1 MKKLFFIFFIGL
13 VLNAVELSSINE
25 AKIEKTNLETKEKKA
40 NVFGAHLFSGNFKQF
55 SKHIYNPDYKIAIG
69 DVINIKLWGAVE
81 LQQKSSVDS
90 QGNIFIPQ
98 VGVIH
103 LLGISNKDLVKVI
116 QNKVKKTYKSN
127 VYSYADMDTYQN
139 ISVFVTGNVNKPG
152 LYEGL
157 SSDSLIQY
165 IDKASGI
172 NLEYGSFRNIEILR
186 NNKVIKKID
195 LYDFLL
201 NGKLDYSMF
210 KNGDVILVNQ
220 IKGYVSATGEV
231 RKPFRFEFSDDLKT
245 LADLALIS
253 NAKAT
258 ATNAIIKSYDENNKL
273 HINAY
278 KKSEFAKVELKNA
291 DEVEF
296 RPDYT
301 ADKINIKIEGEHN
314 SLHSLVVDKGT
325 TLQDVIDLLNTNELS
340 NTNAVQVYRKSVA
353 KLQKKLIETQLKELE
368 TLALTTSS
376 ATAEEAKIRDNWAT
390 NILKFIERA
399 RSIEPKGQIVIDN
412 EKLYSS
418 IVLEDDDVISI
429 PSKNNLVVIQ
439 GEVALPG
446 AFIYQDKLKIKD
458 YLKMAGDLNSRADKK
473 RILLIHANGKA
484 DKISLGFFGSNKN
497 SKILKG
503 DSILVLPKVETY
515 NLQVTGMIAQIL
527 YRIAVATKVI
537 LDI

>member
-1 MKKLFFIFFIGL
+1 MKKLLFILSLGM
-13 VLNAVELSSINE
+13 VLLAVEVANIVDKKDE
-25 AKIEKTNLETKEKKA
+25 TNTEIKLNSNT
-40 NVFGAHLFSGNFKQF
+40 FGAHLFSGNFKQF

-103 LLGISNKDLVKVI
+103 LLGISNKDLVNTI
-116 QNKVKKTYKSN
+116 QNKVKQTYKSN

-165 IDKASGI
+165 IDKAGGI
-172 NLEYGSFRNIEILR
+172 NLEYGSFRNIQILR
-186 NNKVIKKID
+186 NNQLIKQID

-210 KNGDVILVNQ
+210 KNADVILINQ
-220 IKGYVSATGEV
+220 INGYVSVSGEV
-231 RKPFRFEFSDDLKT
+231 LKPYRFELGNDLKT
-245 LADLALIS
+245 LKDLAIIS
-253 NAKAT
+253 NAKPT

-278 KKSEFAKVELKNA
+278 KKSEFDSIQIKNA

-314 SLHSLVVDKGT
+314 SLHSLVIDKGT
-325 TLQDVIDLLNTNELS
+325 TLQQVLDLLNMNELS
-340 NTNAVQVYRKSVA
+340 NAKAVQVYRKSVA
-353 KLQKKLIETQLKELE
+353 KLQKKLIDAQLKELE
-368 TLALTTSS
+368 TLALTTTSS
-376 ATAEEAKIRDNWAT
+376 TLEEAKIRDNWAT
-390 NILKFIERA
+390 NILKFVEKA
-399 RSIEPKGQIVIDN
+399 KNIEPKGQIVIDD

-418 IVLEDDDVISI
+418 IVLEDEDIINI

-446 AFIYQDKLKIKD
+446 AFIHQDKLKIKD

-473 RILLIHANGKA
+473 RVLLIHANGKA
-484 DKISLGFFGSNKN
+484 DKISLGSFSSDKN
-497 SKILKG
+497 SKVLAG
-503 DSILVLPKVETY
+503 DSILVLPKVESY
-515 NLQVTGMIAQIL
+515 SLQATGLITQII
-527 YRIAVATKVI
+527 YQIAVATKVI

>member
-1 MKKLFFIFFIGL
+1 MKKIFYIL
-13 VLNAVELSSINE
+13 VFSILAFAVDVANIAVNNTQEEISQQVNN
-25 AKIEKTNLETKEKKA
+25 KT
-40 NVFGAHLFSGNFKQF
+40 FGAHLFSGNFKQF

-69 DVINIKLWGAVE
+69 DIINIKLWGAVE

-98 VGVIH
+98 VGVIN
-103 LLGISNKDLVKVI
+103 LLGVSNKDLVNII
-116 QNKVKKTYKSN
+116 QNKVRNTYKSN

-165 IDKASGI
+165 IDKAGGI
-172 NLEYGSFRNIEILR
+172 NLEYGSFRNIQILR
-186 NNKVIKKID
+186 NNQLIKQID

-210 KNGDVILVNQ
+210 KNGDVILVKQ
-220 IKGYVSATGEV
+220 INGYASASGDV
-231 RKPFRFEFSDDLKT
+231 LKPYRFELGENLKT
-245 LADLALIS
+245 LNDLAILS
-253 NAKAT
+253 NAKPT

-273 HINAY
+273 RINAY
-278 KKSEFAKVELKNA
+278 KKSEFENVYINNA

-314 SLHSLVVDKGT
+314 SLHSLVLDKGT
-325 TLQDVIDLLNTNELS
+325 TLQEALSLLNMNDLS
-340 NTNAVQVYRKSVA
+340 NKQAVQVYRKSVA
-353 KLQKKLIETQLKELE
+353 ALQKKLIEAQLKELE
-368 TLALTTSS
+368 TLALTTTS
-376 ATAEEAKIRDNWAT
+376 ATSEEAKIRDNWGT

-399 RSIEPKGQIVIDN
+399 RAIEPKGQIVIDD

-418 IVLEDDDVISI
+418 IVLENDDVINI

-446 AFIYQDKLKIKD
+446 AFIHQDKLKIKD
-458 YLKMAGDLNSRADKK
+458 YIKMAGDLNTRADKK

-484 DKISLGFFGSNKN
+484 DKISLGTFSSDKN
-497 SKILKG
+497 AKVYEG
-503 DSILVLPKVETY
+503 DSVLVLPKIETY
-515 NLQVTGMIAQIL
+515 NLQVTGVITQIL
-527 YRIAVATKVI
+527 YQIAVATKVI

>member
-1 MKKLFFIFFIGL
+1 MKKIFSILFTSLCLF
-13 VLNAVELSSINE
+13 AVDVS
-25 AKIEKTNLETKEKKA
+25 NLADTKET
-40 NVFGAHLFSGNFKQF
+40 NVEVKTESNTFGAHLFSGNFKQF

-103 LLGISNKDLVKVI
+103 LLGISNKDLVNVI
-116 QNKVKKTYKSN
+116 QNKVKQTYKSN

-186 NNKVIKKID
+186 NNKLIKKID

-210 KNGDVILVNQ
+210 KNGDVILVHQ
-220 IKGYVSATGEV
+220 INGYVSVSGDV
-231 RKPFRFEFSDDLKT
+231 LKPYRFELGVNLKT
-245 LADLALIS
+245 LQDLAILA
-253 NAKAT
+253 NAKPT

-278 KKSEFAKVELKNA
+278 KKSEFNEVLVKNA

-314 SLHSLVVDKGT
+314 SLHSLVLDKGT
-325 TLQDVIDLLNTNELS
+325 TLQQALNLLNINDLS
-340 NTNAVQVYRKSVA
+340 NIKAVQVYRKSVA
-353 KLQKKLIETQLKELE
+353 SLQKKLIEAQLKELE
-368 TLALTTSS
+368 TLALTTTS
-376 ATAEEAKIRDNWAT
+376 ATSEEAKIRDNWAT

-399 RSIEPKGQIVIDN
+399 RNIEPKGQIVIDD

-418 IVLEDDDVISI
+418 IVLENDDIINI

-446 AFIYQDKLKIKD
+446 AFVHQEKLKVKD
-458 YLKMAGDLNSRADKK
+458 YLKMAGDINSRADKK
-473 RILLIHANGKA
+473 RVLLIHANGKA
-484 DKISLGFFGSNKN
+484 DKISLSSFSSDKN
-497 SKILKG
+497 SKVYEG

-515 NLQVTGMIAQIL
+515 NLQVTSVISQIL
-527 YRIAVATKVI
+527 YQIAVATKVI